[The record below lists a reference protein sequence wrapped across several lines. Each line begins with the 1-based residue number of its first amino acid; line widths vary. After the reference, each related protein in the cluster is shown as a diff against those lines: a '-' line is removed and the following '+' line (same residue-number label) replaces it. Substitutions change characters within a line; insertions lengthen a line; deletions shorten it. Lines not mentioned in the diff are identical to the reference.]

1 MGPARD
7 LGPCIL
13 QWGEDTLGPFWEEVR
28 FKFEETFAEVFESAF
43 GTTPVDAVFTGS
55 GACELTVP
63 FTRITLAQL
72 IALTQGASG
81 SGGGSPQTSGN
92 MTVDA
97 RAQGTAMYDSS
108 KPLFVKPIVAGVAE
122 SFVAGSN
129 GTWLRLEHAYP
140 VPSYELVYNNK
151 DQRVYNVVFKCFPDA
166 TTRKQWSIGKVNA
179 ATT

>member
-1 MGPARD
+1 
-7 LGPCIL
+7 
-13 QWGEDTLGPFWEEVR
+13 LGPFWEEVR

-55 GACELTVP
+55 GPCELTVP

-72 IALTQGASG
+72 TSLTQGGSNSG
-81 SGGGSPQTSGN
+81 STSGN
-92 MTVDA
+92 VTVDA

-108 KPLFVKPIVAGVAE
+108 KPLFVKPIVAGA
-122 SFVAGSN
+122 AAANGS
-129 GTWLRLEHAYP
+129 WLRLEHAYP

-166 TTRKQWSIGKVNA
+166 TTRKQWSVGKVNA